1 MGARRTGRIIAFQSL
16 YRFEF
21 TGEGLE
27 SLLDFSWFGVDR
39 LSKLE
44 HEAIDFST
52 LLITGVMENLEEVDN
67 AIKKQLEH
75 WDFDR
80 LARVDLAI
88 LRISVYCLLFQQ
100 GIPYS
105 VTIDEAIDIAKEF
118 GTDDSYR
125 FVNGVL
131 DAVRKHVESIKT

>member
-1 MGARRTGRIIAFQSL
+1 MGARRNGRIIAFQSL
-16 YRFEF
+16 YRFEV
-21 TGEGLE
+21 TGERLE
-27 SLLDFSWFGVDR
+27 LLLDFSWFGADR

-44 HEAIDFST
+44 QEAKDFST
-52 LLITGVMENLEEVDN
+52 LLITGTMENLEEVDR
-67 AIKKQLEH
+67 AIKEQLEH

-88 LRISVYCLLFQQ
+88 LRFSVYCLFYQP

-131 DAVRKHVESIKT
+131 DAVKKRVESLET